1 MIIKLDLF
9 NSDLFKRNKLLS
21 LIYQYIIFGKTHA
34 GHLE

>member
-21 LIYQYIIFGKTHA
+21 LIDQYIIFGETHA